1 MRILFRR
8 FLGVWLAAAVSLC
21 CVNEVPVMAEG
32 NGGQNS
38 QVKIKAEKITGKFPS
53 KNLNCRYHTE
63 ESGNILAYQ
72 WKPVFEREQAC
83 VSISVSQGKLVEKK
97 IKFNKKT
104 KQFVKKQEIE
114 QGTEWQDKQGD
125 FFFAT
130 GKMGKDKKYIMT
142 LHQVNKKGQIVKSTN
157 LNKWLKITQESNAAY
172 SLYVDRVKDGTVVF
186 RYDDH
191 KKEGYVFAD
200 RNTGRIKKQIT
211 YDWRRSSLRS
221 EGLAFSRVAATSSKL
236 VGINPERKLVIATL
250 TKEKKIKLS
259 SGNTIKY
266 AEVKKYTEGETIPQ
280 EEGQR
285 CYGFSV
291 YKNKVYLLTAAGY
304 YKVNLQKVVCEKIAS
319 TEDMDFIHR
328 EVEVTDGPLGS
339 VFEDYVTVEII
350 PVTDRKFYVMECFT
364 HDDTDSNHKIL
375 WLCTLE

>member
-1 MRILFRR
+1 MRILLKR
-8 FLGVWLAAAVSLC
+8 FLGVWLVAAVFICSISG
-21 CVNEVPVMAEG
+21 VPVMAVG
-32 NGGQNS
+32 NGRQDS
-38 QVKIKAEKITGKFPS
+38 QVKIKAEKITEKFPNG
-53 KNLNCRYHTE
+53 NLECWYHTD

-72 WKPVFEREQAC
+72 WKSVSVNGKKERAC
-83 VSISVSQGKLVEKK
+83 VSISVGQGKLVEKK

-104 KQFVKKQEIE
+104 KQFVKKHRSELE
-114 QGTEWQDKQGD
+114 LGTEWQDKQGN

-130 GKMGKDKKYIMT
+130 GKTGKDKKYTMT

-157 LNKWLKITQESNAAY
+157 LNKWLKITQESNAVY
-172 SLYVDRVKDGTVVF
+172 SLFLDYVKDDTVAF
-186 RYDDH
+186 RYHDY
-191 KKEGYVFAD
+191 KKSGYVFTD
-200 RNTGRIKKQIT
+200 RNTGRIKKQVVYNDISNF
-211 YDWRRSSLRS
+211 WVR
-221 EGLAFSRVAATSSKL
+221 AATSSKL
-236 VGINPERKLVIATL
+236 VGINPEKKLVIATL